1 MNSTD
6 LDSETLALEAE
17 VQKTSEAI
25 AILCQIGRHQGTVTF
40 DDILNVLP
48 AVEEHIEQ
56 LDDVLVA
63 LFEQG
68 IEVQPEREDEQR
80 PRRGQRTVVL
90 LTYSDDEQEMDVDDP
105 LSLYLRE
112 ISRVPL
118 LSAEEE
124 ISLAQRIEQG
134 RMALLELSQAVND
147 QERQQ
152 RLQEIIEDG
161 QMAYDHLVR
170 ANSRLVVS
178 VAKKYMGRGV
188 PFLDL
193 IQEGNIG
200 LIRAVRKFD
209 HRRGYKFSTYATWWI
224 RQAVT
229 RAIADQSRTI
239 RVPVHMYEQ
248 INRLSRSARTLAQQ
262 LEREPTHEELADD
275 LGTSSRKVEQI
286 MRVAQR
292 PLSLE
297 MPIGEEQE
305 TSLGDLI
312 EDGGAEALSDSVTHN
327 LLRETFQ
334 EVFDSL
340 SPREARILALRFG
353 LVDGHSYTLEE
364 VGQKFGV
371 TRERIRQIEAR
382 ALGRLRHP
390 SRSRRLRGYLL

>member
-1 MNSTD
+1 MKTTDPDTEPLD
-6 LDSETLALEAE
+6 LDAE
-17 VQKTSEAI
+17 EQKTSEAI
-25 AILCQIGRHQGTVTF
+25 EILCGIGRQQGRVTF
-40 DDILNVLP
+40 DDILGVLP
-48 AVEEHIEQ
+48 EVESHVEQ

-68 IEVQPEREDEQR
+68 IDVQPEAEDS
-80 PRRGQRTVVL
+80 QRTRQRRRAVEVPSR
-90 LTYSDDEQEMDVDDP
+90 SDDEQELDVDDP
-105 LSLYLRE
+105 IGLYLKE

-118 LSAEEE
+118 LSAQEEV
-124 ISLAQRIEQG
+124 SLAQRIEQG
-134 RMALLELSQAVND
+134 HMALLELSQAVND
-147 QERQQ
+147 EARQRQ
-152 RLQEIIEDG
+152 LQEVIEDG
-161 QMAYDHLVR
+161 QAAYEHLVR

-178 VAKKYMGRGV
+178 VAKKYMNRGV

-209 HRRGYKFSTYATWWI
+209 YRRGCKFSTYATWWI

-229 RAIADQSRTI
+229 RAIADQARTI
-239 RVPVHMYEQ
+239 RVPVHMHEQ
-248 INRLSRSARTLAQQ
+248 INRLSRSARALAQQ
-262 LEREPTHEELADD
+262 LEREPTHEELAEDM
-275 LGTSSRKVEQI
+275 GTSSRRVEQI
-286 MRVAQR
+286 IRVAQR

-297 MPIGEEQE
+297 TPIGEEKD

-312 EDGGAEALSDSVTHN
+312 EDEETEALTDSVTQN

-334 EVFDSL
+334 EILDSL

-371 TRERIRQIEAR
+371 TRERIRQIEAK

-390 SRSRRLRGYLL
+390 SRSRRLRDYLM

>member
-1 MNSTD
+1 MDTESLE
-6 LDSETLALEAE
+6 LDAE
-17 VQKTSEAI
+17 EQKTSEAI
-25 AILCQIGRHQGTVTF
+25 EILCQIGRRQGSVTF

-68 IEVQPEREDEQR
+68 IEVQPETEDDQR
-80 PRRGQRTVVL
+80 PRRGRRTVL
-90 LTYSDDEQEMDVDDP
+90 LLAYSDEEQEMDADDP

-112 ISRVPL
+112 IGRVPL

-124 ISLAQRIEQG
+124 IGLARRIEQG

-147 QERQQ
+147 QKRQQ
-152 RLQEIIEDG
+152 QLQEIIEDG

-262 LEREPTHEELADD
+262 LEREPTQEELADD
-275 LGTSSRKVEQI
+275 MGTSSRKVEQI
-286 MRVAQR
+286 IRVAQR

-312 EDGGAEALSDSVTHN
+312 EDGEAEALSDSVTQS

-390 SRSRRLRGYLL
+390 SRSRRLRGYLM